1 MIQVTDHA
9 DGCILA
15 IRAQPGA
22 RRNELV
28 GEYAG
33 ALKIAVTAP
42 PEQGRANEAILEL
55 LCDRLRLKK
64 GCVELL
70 SGAGSRNKKVLVR
83 NMAVGQLAAE
93 LSRLL
98 SSLIWRKNVKRES
111 KSR

>member
-1 MIQVTDHA
+1 MIQIIDHA

-28 GEYAG
+28 GEHAG

-55 LCDRLRLKK
+55 LCDRLGLKK
-64 GCVELL
+64 GRVELL
-70 SGAGSRNKKVLVR
+70 SGAGNRNKKVFIRTMV
-83 NMAVGQLAAE
+83 AAHLAAE

-98 SSLIWRKNVKRES
+98 T
-111 KSR
+111 